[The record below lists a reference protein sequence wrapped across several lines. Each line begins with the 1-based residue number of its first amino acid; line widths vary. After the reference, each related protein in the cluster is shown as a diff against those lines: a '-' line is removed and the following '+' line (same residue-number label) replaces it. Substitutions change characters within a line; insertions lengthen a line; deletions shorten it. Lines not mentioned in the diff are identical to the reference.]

1 MKLNNLNIS
10 SRNKKNSIVIPNETN
25 IKSIGKEKNNTNSI
39 DEDKI
44 YLKNIIS
51 NLDFKKAH
59 KTGLSQKI
67 INQLEELIKR
77 SKFNYNNKLNN
88 NTMSSPNLSNEKI
101 NKKTIEGL
109 RYNRNNLNI
118 KKFKPINVYL
128 NKNNKV
134 NQKEKNEKINSPKK

>member
-10 SRNKKNSIVIPNETN
+10 SRNKKNSIVIQNETN
-25 IKSIGKEKNNTNSI
+25 IKSILKEKNNTNSI

-44 YLKNIIS
+44 ILKNIIS
-51 NLDFKKAH
+51 NLDFKKSH
-59 KTGLSQKI
+59 KTGISQKI

-109 RYNRNNLNI
+109 RHNRNNLNI
-118 KKFKPINVYL
+118 KKFKPINIYF
-128 NKNNKV
+128 NKI
-134 NQKEKNEKINSPKK
+134 NQKEKNQKINSPKK